1 MLLTQHQRLANTNAY
16 LKKYKVNVAQTF
28 RRNYARIYCTIKSE
42 LFVAHSF
49 FVDFLLSVKQNL
61 FRMVKISF
69 YECMKYIF
77 EYQMCSKLP

>member
-28 RRNYARIYCTIKSE
+28 SRNYARIYCTIK
-42 LFVAHSF
+42 SF